1 MIGTPIFSDSTETS
15 MAISNW
21 TRSSVAILSI
31 AALLAM
37 APLLS
42 VWAQDIYKTVDENG
56 NTVYTDQKPSDDAQ
70 PVKLKE
76 LTVVDPVEL
85 GNEPAVAGD
94 RGQAGDN
101 DSGPDFGLRI
111 VTPGEQESVWNT
123 AYVLTVQVQ
132 TAREL
137 PSGARLAYI
146 VDGEVRTTTRAQSV
160 EIEEV
165 YRGEHQLSVEL
176 RASDGRVLAS
186 AGPVTFFMRQHSR
199 LHPNP
204 G

>member
-1 MIGTPIFSDSTETS
+1 

-21 TRSSVAILSI
+21 IKGFL
-31 AALLAM
+31 AALSLATL
-37 APLLS
+37 AVLLPVS
-42 VWAQDIYKTVDENG
+42 PVLAQDIYKTVDEDG

-85 GNEPAVAGD
+85 GNEQAVSGNV
-94 RGQAGDN
+94 GESGN
-101 DSGPDFGLRI
+101 DAAAPDFGLRI
-111 VTPGEQESVWNT
+111 VTPNSEESVWNT

-132 TAREL
+132 TDREL
-137 PSGARLAYI
+137 PSGTRLAYL
-146 VDGEVRTTTRAQSV
+146 VDGEVRSTTRAQSV

-165 YRGEHQLSVEL
+165 YRGEHTLSVEL

-186 AGPVTFFMRQHSR
+186 AGPITFFMRQHSR

>member
-1 MIGTPIFSDSTETS
+1 
-15 MAISNW
+15 MAISKW
-21 TRSSVAILSI
+21 IKGSVAILSI
-31 AALLAM
+31 VALAALTTVSPVA
-37 APLLS
+37 
-42 VWAQDIYKTVDENG
+42 AQDIYKTVDENG

-85 GNEPAVAGD
+85 GDEQAVGGNGED
-94 RGQAGDN
+94 SESG
-101 DSGPDFGLRI
+101 DSGSDFGLRI
-111 VTPGEQESVWNT
+111 VTPAAQESIWNT

-132 TAREL
+132 TASQL
-137 PSGARLAYI
+137 PAGTQLAYL
-146 VDGEVRTTTRAQSV
+146 VDGEVRSSTRARSV
-160 EIEEV
+160 EIDEI

-176 RASDGRVLAS
+176 RAADGRVLAS

>member
-1 MIGTPIFSDSTETS
+1 MIGTPTLIEPVETD
-15 MAISNW
+15 MAISKW
-21 TRSSVAILSI
+21 IKGSVAILSMVAL
-31 AALLAM
+31 AALTAM
-37 APLLS
+37 SPVA
-42 VWAQDIYKTVDENG
+42 AQDIYKTVDENG

-70 PVKLKE
+70 PVKLRE

-85 GNEPAVAGD
+85 GNEQAVGSNGEASG
-94 RGQAGDN
+94 N
-101 DSGPDFGLRI
+101 DSGAPEFGLRI
-111 VTPGEQESVWNT
+111 VTPGAEESVWNT

-132 TAREL
+132 TDREL
-137 PSGARLAYI
+137 PSGTRLTYL
-146 VDGEVRTTTRAQSV
+146 VDGEVRSTTRAQRV

-186 AGPVTFFMRQHSR
+186 AGPITFFMRQHSR

>member
-1 MIGTPIFSDSTETS
+1 
-15 MAISNW
+15 MAISKW
-21 TRSSVAILSI
+21 IKGSVAILSMVAL
-31 AALLAM
+31 AALTAM
-37 APLLS
+37 SPVA
-42 VWAQDIYKTVDENG
+42 AQDIYKTVDESG

-85 GNEPAVAGD
+85 GDEQAVSGD
-94 RGQAGDN
+94 GEESETGD
-101 DSGPDFGLRI
+101 SAPDFGLRI
-111 VTPGEQESVWNT
+111 VTPSAQESVWNT

-132 TAREL
+132 SEREL
-137 PSGARLAYI
+137 PAGTRLAYL
-146 VDGEVRTTTRAQSV
+146 VDGEVRTSTRAQSV

-176 RASDGRVLAS
+176 RGSDGRVLGS
-186 AGPVTFFMRQHSR
+186 AGPITFFMRQHSR

>member
-1 MIGTPIFSDSTETS
+1 

-21 TRSSVAILSI
+21 IKGSVTIVSL
-31 AALLAM
+31 AALAVLVPVSPA
-37 APLLS
+37 L
-42 VWAQDIYKTVDENG
+42 AQDIYKTVDENG

-85 GNEPAVAGD
+85 GDEQAVGGGSENGASGD
-94 RGQAGDN
+94 SA
-101 DSGPDFGLRI
+101 PDFGLRI
-111 VTPGEQESVWNT
+111 VTPAAQESVWNT

-132 TAREL
+132 TEREL
-137 PSGARLAYI
+137 PAGSRLAYL
-146 VDGEVRTTTRAQSV
+146 VDGEVRSTTRAQSV

-176 RASDGRVLAS
+176 RASDGRVLGS
-186 AGPVTFFMRQHSR
+186 AGPITFFMRQHSR